1 MQRIR
6 DMIEGLSDR
15 DRKLLLVVGVF
26 LVLFVFVKFVLLVQI
41 ETYQSRGEELE
52 KVTEIRDQ
60 LKNKNTKLKSE
71 AEKIVTAQKRL
82 DDLKAV
88 MDRNYEDG
96 SALMAL
102 ADNAQERQ
110 VYISAISPKVKIT
123 TDHYIELPISLT
135 VRGTYGK
142 ILKLVGDLEN
152 SGGVVQI
159 KAMAVAVSKME
170 GKRPVVGDSSGEK
183 EMPPV
188 GRDILLDANLEMSFY
203 TVGSEKYLTDKILK
217 ISQWTKGRGDEAFV
231 FPGLVSPHSSLK
243 PGGDLNIPGVTFR
256 KNENKSSGTP
266 VKQPADTGAAADPAA
281 QKAAETS
288 GNGSDTL
295 QKNR

>member
-15 DRKLLLVVGVF
+15 DRKLLLVVGVC

-52 KVTEIRDQ
+52 KVAEIRDQ

-82 DDLKAV
+82 EDLKAV
-88 MDRNYEDG
+88 LDRNYEDG

-110 VYISAISPKVKIT
+110 VYISAISPKVRIT

-142 ILKLVGDLEN
+142 ILKMVGDLEN

-159 KAMAVAVSKME
+159 KTMSLEISKME
-170 GKRPVVGDSSGEK
+170 GKRPVAGDSSGEK

-203 TVGSEKYLTDKILK
+203 TIPGSEKYLTDKILK

-231 FPGLVSPHSSLK
+231 FPGPVSPHSSLK

-256 KNENKSSGTP
+256 KNENKSSGAS
-266 VKQPADTGAAADPAA
+266 VKQPAETGAAADPAA
-281 QKAAETS
+281 QKAVGTS
-288 GNGSDTL
+288 GE
-295 QKNR
+295 RIR